1 MDLLHEPHGLHHH
14 ILKTL
19 GEMDHGTPFYPEGIS
34 QSSSSSAVLFLLG
47 RYPSRA
53 GDSSR
58 TCVVFNKRSQKVRQ
72 PGDLCFPGGR
82 IATRLDSTLA
92 RLLPLPLLPLQGWSY
107 WSLWRAQRPREARRL
122 ALLLATS
129 LRESLEEMRLNPL
142 GVKFLGPLPSEEL
155 VMFGRILYP
164 LVGWI
169 TRQKHFFPNW
179 EVEKIIYVPLQDLLK
194 PENYAR
200 YRLRFLGQDKGEGAT
215 QDFPAFVYRK
225 DNEEEVLWGVTYRIV
240 TIFLKIVF
248 DFMPPPMESLSVVL
262 GTRGE
267 DYYNPT

>member
-1 MDLLHEPHGLHHH
+1 
-14 ILKTL
+14 
-19 GEMDHGTPFYPEGIS
+19 
-34 QSSSSSAVLFLLG
+34 
-47 RYPSRA
+47 
-53 GDSSR
+53 
-58 TCVVFNKRSQKVRQ
+58 
-72 PGDLCFPGGR
+72 
-82 IATRLDSTLA
+82 
-92 RLLPLPLLPLQGWSY
+92 
-107 WSLWRAQRPREARRL
+107 
-122 ALLLATS
+122 
-129 LRESLEEMRLNPL
+129 MRLNPF

-179 EVEKIIYVPLQDLLK
+179 EVEKIFYVPLQDLLK

-200 YRLRFLGQDKGEGAT
+200 YRLCFLGQGKGEGTT

-225 DNEEEVLWGVTYRIV
+225 DNDEEVLWGVTYRIV

-248 DFMPPPMESLSVVL
+248 DFMPPPMESLSVVR

-267 DYYNPT
+267 NYYNPT